1 MRLTKAFL
9 CLALLLVVGGCQW
22 GTIEPIPVAPLA
34 AVTVECPASVQVG
47 QTAQCTAKATDE
59 EGNPINYVP
68 ISLYRWDSSDPAVA
82 KVVSRGEVTALKA
95 GGPVTLRARLTLGSV
110 TREGTA
116 QLTVTALPPTVHS
129 TPITADETWREANN
143 PHLVRCP
150 SMSRLEVNGASA
162 PVTLTLEAGVEV
174 LFEADCELRITNGAL
189 KAMGT
194 QEKAIRMASSQSNP
208 VKGAWRGLVFNTAG
222 SASELN
228 HVTLS
233 HCGASA
239 GEDACIALMNGA
251 KPVLR
256 HVTVENSGTA
266 GVGVADDGSAFGT
279 GSTVLSVSGSESYAV
294 RMGANQA
301 DTLPAGG
308 TFTGNTLNAV
318 EIRGNISRTQTWLH
332 PGIPYVINSN
342 VMVAGTDAPELTLG
356 AGTVLRFGADFGLY
370 IASPFPAELPGGLIV
385 DGTADKPV
393 LLTSDSAT
401 PAPGDWR
408 GVHLLGDT
416 TNTARISHA
425 TIEYAGAG
433 ETVHRANL
441 VVYGISVDDLAYV
454 SRPVVN
460 DVVFQ
465 KSSAAGAYFAD
476 YRGFGEGS
484 ARLTFRDN
492 ESIPLAMPPNEVR
505 SIPTTLTF
513 SNNAINYVLVNSG
526 NVFTSQTW
534 PKLELPYRLLTY
546 FYVIGTLTLQPG
558 TDVLARVDS
567 GISFGDATS
576 PTQGALVAVGT
587 PTAPIRFIPDTPS
600 ASPGHWRGLYFWKS
614 EGSRLDYVTV
624 THGGSDSTTNGNVN
638 VLREIGAFITN
649 STFKDS
655 AGCGITGSTGTRTG
669 STAVTTNFT
678 AAALNNAFINNSDG
692 TQCTAL

>member
-9 CLALLLVVGGCQW
+9 CLSLLLVVGGCQW

-194 QEKAIRMASSQSNP
+194 QEKAIRMASSQSSP
-208 VKGAWRGLVFNTAG
+208 IKGAWRGLVFNTAG

-239 GEDACIALMNGA
+239 GEDACVALLNGA
-251 KPVLR
+251 APVLR
-256 HVTVENSGTA
+256 NVTVENSGTA
-266 GVGVADDGSAFGT
+266 GVLVANDGSAFGT
-279 GSTVLSVSGSESYAV
+279 GSTALSISGSTSHAV
-294 RMGANQA
+294 SIGVNQA
-301 DTLPAGG
+301 GTLPTGG
-308 TFTGNTLNAV
+308 TFTNNTSNV
-318 EIRGNISRTQTWLH
+318 IRLVGTTVSRTQTWPHL
-332 PGIPYVINSN
+332 GIPYVTTDNIT
-342 VMVAGTDAPELTLG
+342 VAGVDAPELTLA
-356 AGTVLRFGADFGLY
+356 AGTVVRFGADFGLY
-370 IASPFPAELPGGLIV
+370 VAKGDRGGFIV

-460 DVVFQ
+460 DVIFQ
-465 KSSAAGAYFAD
+465 KSSALGAYFAD

-492 ESIPLAMPPNEVR
+492 ESAPLAMPPNEVR

-513 SNNAINYVLVNSG
+513 SNNTINYVLVNSG

-534 PKLELPYRLLTY
+534 PKLELPYRLLSF
-546 FYVIGTLTLQPG
+546 FYVGGTLTLQPG

-624 THGGSDSTTNGNVN
+624 THGGGDPTTNGNVN
-638 VLREIGAFITN
+638 VLRQIGAFITN
-649 STFKDS
+649 STFSDS
-655 AGCGITGSTGTRTG
+655 AGCGITSSTGQRTG
-669 STAVTTNFT
+669 STAVNTNFT
-678 AAALNNAFINNSDG
+678 AAEHDNKFINNSDG
-692 TQCTAL
+692 TQCTTS